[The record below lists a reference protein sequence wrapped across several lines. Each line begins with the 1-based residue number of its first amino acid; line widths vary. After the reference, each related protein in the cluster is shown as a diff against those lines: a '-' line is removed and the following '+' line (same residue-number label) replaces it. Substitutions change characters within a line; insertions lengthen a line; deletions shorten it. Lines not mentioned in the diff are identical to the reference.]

1 MKKID
6 FIEGQNYEVW
16 QSDSIV
22 YTPPFKL
29 MFECYLELLQNGQTS
44 EIMPWRNSSLI
55 IWVQNLEKEI
65 LGGICYDFVND
76 RKEGWINFTFT
87 SPDHRRKGI
96 NSLCYSYFEQEC
108 IKKGMS
114 AISGVISVSNTA
126 ALNSAK
132 KVGRTPEFYRVSKR
146 LQ

>member
-6 FIEGQNYEVW
+6 FIEDKNYEVW

-29 MFECYLELLQNGQTS
+29 MFECYLEILHKGWTS
-44 EIMPWRNSSLI
+44 DIMPWRNSSLV
-55 IWVQNLEKEI
+55 IWIESLEKEV
-65 LGGICYDFVND
+65 LGGICYDFVSD

-87 SPDHRRKGI
+87 SPNYRKIGI
-96 NSLCYSYFEQEC
+96 NSLCYKYFEQEC

-114 AISGVISVSNTA
+114 AISGVIAVDNVV

-132 KVGRTPEFYRVSKR
+132 KAGRTPEFYRVSKK
-146 LQ
+146 L